1 MTHEYKSALATVC
14 SSCFGDL
21 VASEWQS
28 LVPLINEEVL
38 QDAHKAG
45 TAYSELFG
53 GLLHIQRPKKTMAR
67 VQVKAR
73 TQRPDVPFKV
83 NSDLCGF
90 KFEVDNVKMIKHV
103 MDFVQ
108 MGVTNAGG
116 MFFIRNSIET
126 DGKLTDIVMYAF
138 AYVPSISYI
147 AEIQVGHP
155 FALYTFTRDS
165 LLRDKR
171 FNNEP
176 TDGLV
181 DLWDNDL
188 YGHVKAKILDPTQDV
203 DMLALWPNKDV
214 SIDEELQSILSN
226 IGVKTV

>member
-21 VASEWQS
+21 VASEWQT

-38 QDAHKAG
+38 EDAHNAS
-45 TAYSELFG
+45 TAYSELFYR
-53 GLLHIQRPKKTMAR
+53 LLHNQRPKKTMAR

-73 TQRPDVPFKV
+73 AQRPDVPFKV

-90 KFEVDNVKMIKHV
+90 QFEVPNVKMIKHIMNWIQ
-103 MDFVQ
+103 MD
-108 MGVTNAGG
+108 VTDAGG

-126 DGKLTDIVMYAF
+126 DGKLMDIILYAF
-138 AYVPSISYI
+138 AYVPSIGYI

-155 FALYTFTRDS
+155 FAMYTFARDS

-171 FNNEP
+171 LNNEP

-188 YGHVKAKILDPTQDV
+188 YGHVKAKILDPTHDV
-203 DMLALWPNKDV
+203 DLLALWPNKDV
-214 SIDEELQSILSN
+214 PIDDELQSILSE
-226 IGVKTV
+226 IGIKTV